1 MREEFMIWIIVLV
14 FLAIIFFLFMM
25 ALLQN
30 SYGALE
36 KRAEWEQIKQE
47 FESHRNQ

>member
-1 MREEFMIWIIVLV
+1 MREGFMIWILSV
-14 FLAIIFFLFMM
+14 FSAIILFLFLM

-36 KRAEWEQIKQE
+36 KRAEWERIKQE
-47 FESHRNQ
+47 FESHRDQ